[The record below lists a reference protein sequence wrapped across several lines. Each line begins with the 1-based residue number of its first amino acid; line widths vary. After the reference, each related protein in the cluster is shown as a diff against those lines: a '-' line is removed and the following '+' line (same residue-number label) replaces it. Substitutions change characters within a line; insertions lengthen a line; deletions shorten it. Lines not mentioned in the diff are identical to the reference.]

1 MFDLFRSRAKAV
13 RYLLGAV
20 LMVVA
25 LSMVVTLI
33 PGFGSGGGSRD
44 QIVAE
49 IGSDVITW
57 REAYLNVQRA
67 IRNKAFPIELKYVYV
82 PQLVDRMIV
91 ERALAYQAERLGFQ
105 VSDEEVQ
112 VGIRSILPQ
121 LFQDGKFVGTEI
133 YARFLAEQNL
143 TIPEFEA
150 NVRKQMLLVKLQNLV
165 AGSVVVTPA
174 EIELEY
180 RRENEKVKLQYVA
193 ISPAKYRPQV
203 TVSAEEI
210 RTYFEKSRDL
220 YRIPPKR
227 SLALLVA
234 DEAEVEKRITVP
246 ESELRRAYEANKE
259 QFRTPEQVKVRQI
272 LLNTT
277 DKPKEEIPKIQAKA
291 EELLKQIKSGAD
303 FATLARKFSEHQESA
318 SKGGDMGWIARGQ
331 AAFESTVFA
340 MKPNQISDVVRT
352 ESGFHILQVLA
363 KEEARLKPFE
373 EVKGQLAQE
382 RKKQLVVE
390 AMHSLTEQ
398 AQEELA
404 KSPQQA
410 EQIAR
415 RLGLQFVKAE
425 KVGPGDPVPEIG
437 VNREFEEALA
447 GLQKGQVTQV
457 MQGRGNKLVV
467 AVLTDI
473 FPERPAELS
482 EVESQIKDRL
492 ASEKAA
498 QLVEQRAREAAEK
511 AKTFNGDLKKVAQA
525 MGLEVKTTQDFGQ
538 DGAADGVGAASQLP
552 DAFRLPVG
560 GVFGPV
566 VIGDQRFIC
575 KLESKTA
582 VDMSQL
588 PARRES
594 LVASIKS
601 KKARPREDFF
611 EDGLLAALLNEGK
624 VKKHQEV
631 ISRLIA
637 SFQG

>member
-303 FATLARKFSEHQESA
+303 FAALARKFSEHQESA

-538 DGAADGVGAASQLP
+538 DGAADGVGAASQLS

-566 VIGDQRFIC
+566 AIGDQRFIC

-611 EDGLLAALLNEGK
+611 EDALLAALLNEGK

>member
-33 PGFGSGGGSRD
+33 PGFGSGGGPRD

-49 IGSDVITW
+49 VGSDVITW

-67 IRNKAFPIELKYVYV
+67 IRNKAFPMELKYLYV
-82 PQLVDRMIV
+82 PQLVDHMIV

-112 VGIRSILPQ
+112 VGIRSVLPQ

-210 RTYFEKSRDL
+210 RAHFDKSRSL

-303 FATLARKFSEHQESA
+303 VATLARKFSEHQESA

-340 MKPNQISDVVRT
+340 MKPNQISAVVKT
-352 ESGFHILQVLA
+352 ELGFHILQVLA

-410 EQIAR
+410 EQIAL

-437 VNREFEEALA
+437 VNRDFEEALA

-482 EVESQIKDRL
+482 EAESQIKDRL
-492 ASEKAA
+492 ASEKTA

-611 EDGLLAALLNEGK
+611 EDALLAALLNEGK